1 MSRELPNRKKA
12 DRGQSEW
19 RSKKDTS
26 PLAGEDGQT
35 HFDHP
40 QSTTHHGSPLDRFL
54 STLRSNGYQ
63 PKRAGEGW
71 TCRCPAHEDRN
82 PSLSINTKSD
92 GSVLVHCHAGC
103 RVESVVD
110 AVGLGMKDLFVD
122 DAVCQNGRAWGR
134 GVSGSSRV
142 FQVKKPRSVSVTGVT
157 DSVEGHAV
165 DAQSETGF
173 DDLDDAIGVYERMM
187 GASDHRWE
195 YHDAASELVGV
206 VLRWDSPE
214 GKQIRPV
221 SLVDGLWRLRGMPS
235 PRPLYGLSALIHVLD
250 GSGQPVLVCEGEK
263 AADAA
268 IACGYIATTSP
279 NGSKSA
285 GKCDWSVLDGKHVVV
300 VPDLDEAGEVYA
312 ADVVELCS
320 GGGRGAASVRVVDLS
335 EAWSG
340 LESGSDLAD
349 VLALESGDTQLVSE
363 KLDALI
369 QQTEPEHTHSLGD
382 AQSANNSERT
392 ARIYQP
398 FPVDLLP
405 EPVKSYITQGAKS
418 IGCDPSYIALPV
430 LSMLAGAIGNTHEVR
445 LKNGWTEPC
454 VVWSCIVGKSGT
466 CKSPAIALAFKPL
479 ERIQE
484 RLFLEYQQE
493 LDSHK
498 QVIGGAGGHEP
509 VGGAGNGSVPRPS
522 RCIIDDATIEATIE
536 LISNNPRGIVQKR
549 DELASWFD
557 FDRYSKG
564 KSGGGGGA
572 ARWIEL
578 FHARPVSVDRKTSES
593 IFVPRAALSISGGS
607 QPGILNRLLTNQ
619 NLESGLIARFLFA
632 MPIAPSKRWNNNEI
646 SPAVTERMYTLVEHL
661 RIHTMCTA
669 PPEASE
675 EQPRPHVID
684 LDFEA
689 KRAFGAFSDPHN
701 ESIQYQPE
709 HIGAAWSKL
718 ECYVARF
725 ALIIHLVRE
734 AAGDPTLNDPEYI
747 DVDSMNAA
755 IGLVEWFKSETKR
768 LYTIL
773 EMDAKELEDLQAVEW
788 IIKKGGVVT
797 VREFS
802 RGLTQYKDSKKAQA
816 KINELIEAGF
826 GTYRGR
832 KPSGRTQEF
841 VLHAEYLS
849 HTESI
854 TAQTPS
860 DTSDTDTS
868 AGYSPE
874 KLHTVT
880 GANGRYQVHSTG
892 EDQ

>member
-1 MSRELPNRKKA
+1 MKNGLKVGGVSKEVSPI
-12 DRGQSEW
+12 DRVLEALGRYGHHAA
-19 RSKKDTS
+19 RS
-26 PLAGEDGQT
+26 
-35 HFDHP
+35 
-40 QSTTHHGSPLDRFL
+40 GS
-54 STLRSNGYQ
+54 
-63 PKRAGEGW
+63 GW

-82 PSLSINTKSD
+82 PSLSINAGSD

-103 RVESVVD
+103 SVESVVE
-110 AVGLGMKDLFVD
+110 AVGLGMKDLFVH
-122 DAVCQNGRAWGR
+122 DAVCQNGRAGGR
-134 GVSGSSRV
+134 GVSDSSRV
-142 FQVKKPRSVSVTGVT
+142 IQVKKPRSVSVTGVT
-157 DSVEGHAV
+157 DSVGDHAV

-173 DDLDDAIGVYERMM
+173 DDLDDAIGVYERTM

-195 YHDAASELVGV
+195 YHDAGGELVGI
-206 VLRWDSPE
+206 VLRWDTTVDRQK

-221 SLVDGLWRLRGMPS
+221 SLVDGLWRLTGMRA
-235 PRPLYGLSALIHVLD
+235 PRPLYGLPALVDELQH
-250 GSGQPVLVCEGEK
+250 PVLVCEGEK
-263 AADAA
+263 AAEAA

-285 GKCDWSVLDGKHVVV
+285 SKCDWSVLEGKHVVV
-300 VPDLDEAGEVYA
+300 VPDLDDAGEAYA
-312 ADVVELCS
+312 DDVVDLCS
-320 GGGRGAASVRVVDLS
+320 ARGLDSGRGAASVRVVDLS

-340 LESGSDLAD
+340 LVEGGDLVD
-349 VLALESGDTQLVSE
+349 VLALESGDVGAVRS

-369 QQTEPEHTHSLGD
+369 ETTPQEEAPEIVVED
-382 AQSANNSERT
+382 AVGIVK
-392 ARIYQP
+392 IYQP

-405 EPVKSYITQGAKS
+405 DPVKSYITQGAKS

-466 CKSPAIALAFKPL
+466 CKSPAIGLAFKPL

-493 LDSHK
+493 LDAHK
-498 QVIGGAGGHEP
+498 HAIGGAGGHEP
-509 VGGAGNGSVPRPS
+509 LVGAGNGSVPRPS

-536 LISNNPRGIVQKR
+536 LISNNPHGIVQKR
-549 DELASWFD
+549 DELAGWFD

-564 KSGGGGGA
+564 NSSGA

-578 FHARPVSVDRKTSES
+578 FHARAVSVDRKTSES
-593 IFVPRAALSISGGS
+593 IFVPRAALSITGGT
-607 QPGILNRLLTNQ
+607 QPGILDRLLTNQ

-632 MPIAPSKRWNNNEI
+632 MPMAPSKRFNNHEI
-646 SPAVTERMYTLVEHL
+646 SHAVSNRMNALVEYLHN
-661 RIHTMCTA
+661 HTMCTA
-669 PPEASE
+669 APDASE

-684 LDFEA
+684 LDSQA
-689 KRAFGAFSDPHN
+689 KRAFGAFFDPHN

-734 AAGDPTLNDPEYI
+734 AAGDPTLNDPDSI
-747 DVDSMNAA
+747 DVDSVNAA

-773 EMDAKELEDLQAVEW
+773 EMDSHGREDLQAVEW

-802 RGLTQYKDSKKAQA
+802 RGLAQYKDTKKAEA
-816 KINELIEAGF
+816 KINELVEAGF
-826 GTYRGR
+826 GTFRGR
-832 KPSGRTQEF
+832 KPGGRTQEF
-841 VLHAEYLS
+841 VLHAEYVS
-849 HTESI
+849 HTENS
-854 TAQTPS
+854 TADAP
-860 DTSDTDTS
+860 SDTDTS

-874 KLHTVT
+874 IHQTVT
-880 GANGRYQVHSTG
+880 GANGRYQVHSRG